1 MSDNLR
7 PTLSCLLLVEVLDEV
22 GSGVS
27 LISKIVEVIED
38 RGACCHDRSQ
48 AEKENEHLH
57 NCCVLNNYCWVSMTE
72 IQESEEKLL
81 TYEELT
87 VTVAFVATCFRR
99 EK

>member
-1 MSDNLR
+1 
-7 PTLSCLLLVEVLDEV
+7 
-22 GSGVS
+22 
-27 LISKIVEVIED
+27 
-38 RGACCHDRSQ
+38 
-48 AEKENEHLH
+48 
-57 NCCVLNNYCWVSMTE
+57 MTE